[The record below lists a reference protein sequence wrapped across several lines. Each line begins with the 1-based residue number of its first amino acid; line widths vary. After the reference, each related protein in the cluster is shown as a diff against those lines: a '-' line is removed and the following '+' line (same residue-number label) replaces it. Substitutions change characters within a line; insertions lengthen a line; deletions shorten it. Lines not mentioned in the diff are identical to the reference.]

1 MAKKRVVILGN
12 MGKSGVS
19 DGIEQLRPW
28 ISKRAEMLGV
38 YSHLDDPVPEI
49 SNADL
54 CVVLGGDGTLLSAG
68 RKISPFGIP
77 LLGINMG
84 KLGFLADFTVEH
96 FQRHFEEILNG
107 QVPPV
112 ERIMLS
118 VRISGKQE
126 FTSLASND
134 AAVVAGAPFRMIDLQ
149 VVQGENSIARYC
161 GDGLVVSTPTGSTG
175 YNMSVGGPI
184 LLPTLNA
191 VVITPIAPHTLGLR
205 PIVVAPD
212 APIVITATSV
222 NEGTGML
229 IDGQLLQPLRD
240 GDTVE
245 ITRAPNPL
253 KIIPHPGR
261 AYFQTLAVKLHWGK
275 SPHHD
280 GETE

>member
-12 MGKSGVS
+12 MQKPGV
-19 DGIEQLRPW
+19 GEMIETLRPW
-28 ISKRAEMLGV
+28 ISQRADVLGV
-38 YSHLDDPVPEI
+38 YSHIDDPAAEVEG
-49 SNADL
+49 ADL

-68 RKISPFGIP
+68 RMMSPLGVG

-96 FQRHFEEILNG
+96 FQRHFDEILRG
-107 QVPPV
+107 EIQPV

-118 VRISGKQE
+118 VEVSGKHK
-126 FTSLASND
+126 FASLASND
-134 AAVVAGAPFRMIDLQ
+134 AAIVAGAPFRMIDLE

-161 GDGLVVSTPTGSTG
+161 GDGLVVATPTGSTG
-175 YNMSVGGPI
+175 YNMSVRGPI
-184 LLPTLNA
+184 LLPTLDA
-191 VVITPIAPHTLGLR
+191 VVISPIAPHTLGLR
-205 PIVVAPD
+205 PIVVKPNE
-212 APIVITATSV
+212 PIIITATRV

-229 IDGQLLQPLRD
+229 IDGQLLQPLSD

-245 ITRAPNPL
+245 ISRAPNPL

-261 AYFQTLAVKLHWGK
+261 GYFQTLAAKLHWGK

-280 GETE
+280 GE

>member
-12 MGKSGVS
+12 MDKSGVG
-19 DGIEQLRPW
+19 DMIEKLRPW
-28 ISKRAEMLGV
+28 ISDRAEVLGV
-38 YSHLDDPVPEI
+38 YSHTDSPPSKI
-49 SNADL
+49 SDADL
-54 CVVLGGDGTLLSAG
+54 CVVFGGDGTLLSAG
-68 RKISPFGIP
+68 RELSPFGIP

-96 FQRHFEEILNG
+96 FQRHFEEILSG
-107 QVPPV
+107 EIQPV

-118 VRISGKQE
+118 VCVSGAQQ

-134 AAVVAGAPFRMIDLQ
+134 AAIVAGEPFRMIDLQ
-149 VVQGENSIARYC
+149 VVQGENSIAEYC

-184 LLPTLNA
+184 LLPTLDA
-191 VVITPIAPHTLGLR
+191 ISITPIAPHTLGLR
-205 PIVVAPD
+205 PIVVTPD
-212 APIVITATSV
+212 APIVITATRV
-222 NEGTGML
+222 NKGTGIL
-229 IDGQLLQPLRD
+229 IDGQLLQPLSD

-245 ITRAPNPL
+245 ISRAPNPL

-261 AYFQTLAVKLHWGK
+261 TYFQTLSTKLHWGR

-280 GETE
+280 GA